1 MKQWRV
7 DNYIIGPAA
16 DAEYDNTADELAE
29 VLNRYERKGY
39 KIQEVIEV
47 REGFFRIIYT
57 SEDAYEDENI
67 CASYRVRKV
76 KTHLSDY
83 EQGVYLGRYGVHN
96 EYIENDEPYCM
107 ATRELES
114 CNCDGD
120 RSKCNFYMSM
130 DKKDEEERD

>member
-7 DNYIIGPAA
+7 DNYIIGPAV
-16 DAEYDNTADELAE
+16 DAEYDDTADKLAE
-29 VLNRYERKGY
+29 VLNSYERKGY

-47 REGFFRIIYT
+47 KEGFFRIIYT

-76 KTHLSDY
+76 KSYLNDY
-83 EQGVYLGRYGVHN
+83 EQGVYFGRYGVRKK
-96 EYIENDEPYCM
+96 YIEKDEPYCM
-107 ATRELES
+107 GTRELES

-120 RSKCNFYMSM
+120 RSECTFYMHK
-130 DKKDEEERD
+130 DKKYEKERD

>member
-7 DNYIIGPAA
+7 DNYFIGPAV
-16 DAEYDNTADELAE
+16 DAEYDHTADELAE

-57 SEDAYEDENI
+57 SEDDYEDENI

-83 EQGVYLGRYGVHN
+83 EQGVYFGRYGVHKK
-96 EYIENDEPYCM
+96 YIENDEPYCM

-120 RSKCNFYMSM
+120 RSKCNFYMCR
-130 DKKDEEERD
+130 DKKDEKERD

>member
-7 DNYIIGPAA
+7 DNYIIGPAV
-16 DAEYDNTADELAE
+16 DAEYDDTADKLAE
-29 VLNRYERKGY
+29 VLNSYERKGRM
-39 KIQEVIEV
+39 IQEITEV

-83 EQGVYLGRYGVHN
+83 EQDVYFGRYGVCN
-96 EYIENDEPYCM
+96 EYIEKDEPYCM

-120 RSKCNFYMSM
+120 RSKCNFYMHR
-130 DKKDEEERD
+130 DKKDEKERD

>member
-7 DNYIIGPAA
+7 DNYIIGPAV
-16 DAEYDNTADELAE
+16 DAEYDDTADKLAE
-29 VLNRYERKGY
+29 VLNGYERKGY

-57 SEDAYEDENI
+57 SEGDYEDENI

-83 EQGVYLGRYGVHN
+83 EQGVYFSRYGVHN
-96 EYIENDEPYCM
+96 EYIEKDEPYCM

-114 CNCDGD
+114 CNCGGD
-120 RSKCNFYMSM
+120 RSKCTFYKHRN
-130 DKKDEEERD
+130 KKDEKERD